1 MRKEG
6 VFERWT
12 EFDLGKPQAGRPTPP
27 EPAGLGLSGFGS
39 GSKNLGRHFGDF
51 PIYVL

>member
-1 MRKEG
+1 MKKG

-12 EFDLGKPQAGRPTPP
+12 ESDLGKPQAGRPTPP
-27 EPAGLGLSGFGS
+27 EPAVLGLSGLGS
-39 GSKNLGRHFGDF
+39 GSKNLGRHFGVL